1 MSNTIT
7 NPTIAKMMSSPPNGD
22 ANTTQIPS
30 NKIITKGGKR
40 KSKRRKRILGGATNV
55 AVNNTP
61 QNVVSPGVLDIYKQ
75 LNQAQATNSVQSMTD
90 GGRRRKKRKSRKRKR
105 TKRRRSI

>member
-1 MSNTIT
+1 MSNTII

-22 ANTTQIPS
+22 ANTTQMIS
-30 NKIITKGGKR
+30 NKIITKGGKL
-40 KSKRRKRILGGATNV
+40 KSKRRKRILGGAANV

-61 QNVVSPGVLDIYKQ
+61 HNVVSPGVLDIYKQ

-90 GGRRRKKRKSRKRKR
+90 GGRRRRKRKKSRKRKM
-105 TKRRRSI
+105 TKRRSI